1 MQESEEENHDLPQK
15 SKPLEEN
22 GFSMDFDIDF
32 ENSWPLDHLSNTMYP
47 FLLST
52 TSEQQHFSPIW
63 TFSDAEDDSIAASGF
78 FLIFYFVIFVFFVL
92 FQFGLRIW
100 FFFFL
105 ILFV

>member
-1 MQESEEENHDLPQK
+1 
-15 SKPLEEN
+15 
-22 GFSMDFDIDF
+22 MDFDIDF

-78 FLIFYFVIFVFFVL
+78 FFCYFCVVSVWFKNLVFFYLVCLSLVL
-92 FQFGLRIW
+92 E
-100 FFFFL
+100 FFFY
-105 ILFV
+105 